1 MITTLSFLIKN
12 IYYFFE
18 NIIKKYKY
26 FSDTLKGKTDSILLF
41 HKRYEITEEK
51 KQIMIKF
58 MKFYDCW
65 KKLCVIFTWIV
76 YRLVDEKIQA
86 GLMIIILLAFLLIP
100 TQFMFFLGGIYI
112 IRKKHKK

>member
-12 IYYFFE
+12 IYYFFK

-58 MKFYDCW
+58 MKFYEILTVGPSNPAGRRLRRW
-65 KKLCVIFTWIV
+65 RQRHSANPRRGTW
-76 YRLVDEKIQA
+76 
-86 GLMIIILLAFLLIP
+86 GS
-100 TQFMFFLGGIYI
+100 
-112 IRKKHKK
+112 

>member
-12 IYYFFE
+12 IYYFFK

-51 KQIMIKF
+51 KTNNDKIYEIL
-58 MKFYDCW
+58 W
-65 KKLCVIFTWIV
+65 L
-76 YRLVDEKIQA
+76 LEKVMCYFH
-86 GLMIIILLAFLLIP
+86 LD
-100 TQFMFFLGGIYI
+100 YI
-112 IRKKHKK
+112 

>member
-51 KQIMIKF
+51 TNGVCTQNQKGSLSEDEQ
-58 MKFYDCW
+58 
-65 KKLCVIFTWIV
+65 KL
-76 YRLVDEKIQA
+76 
-86 GLMIIILLAFLLIP
+86 
-100 TQFMFFLGGIYI
+100 
-112 IRKKHKK
+112 

>member
-12 IYYFFE
+12 IYYFFK

-58 MKFYDCW
+58 MKFYDC
-65 KKLCVIFTWIV
+65 
-76 YRLVDEKIQA
+76 
-86 GLMIIILLAFLLIP
+86 
-100 TQFMFFLGGIYI
+100 
-112 IRKKHKK
+112 